1 MTTFPYAIL
10 DWYWLFISST
20 HHIHIS
26 TNETK
31 WSKTAKI
38 SGNSPA
44 IAGYKWQDFFVSLS
58 FQPPDRQRGE
68 KGEQE
73 MTWGWARHPP
83 LHSVSTGDN
92 QLYGLCNPFH
102 TSRRPLVS
110 ASLCLTQ
117 SNGRHTV
124 FSVGV
129 KKCWSGECRRENAQ
143 FMSHDSSKGQRQLR
157 ARVRVRV
164 CLHAT
169 LVMPSPVLQHSRPA
183 KRVVEHGHC

>member
-58 FQPPDRQRGE
+58 FFSPQTDSGVKRVSRKWPEG
-68 KGEQE
+68 
-73 MTWGWARHPP
+73 GWARHPP

-92 QLYGLCNPFH
+92 QLYGLCNLFTPPADH
-102 TSRRPLVS
+102 SLALPRVLRKAMADTQCS
-110 ASLCLTQ
+110 ASEWK
-117 SNGRHTV
+117 
-124 FSVGV
+124 SVV
-129 KKCWSGECRRENAQ
+129 VENVGGKMRNLWATT
-143 FMSHDSSKGQRQLR
+143 RP
-157 ARVRVRV
+157 RVRGSWGPGSGCAFVFMQHLWCHLQFSNIV
-164 CLHAT
+164 
-169 LVMPSPVLQHSRPA
+169 VLL
-183 KRVVEHGHC
+183 KEL